1 MGIWSDVMKQIRT
14 HFFEIW
20 IRDKCMHGE
29 FEMWGIRMEAAVNAE
44 MQILKF
50 KSLATIH
57 FL

>member
-1 MGIWSDVMKQIRT
+1 MKQIRT